1 MAPLTRG
8 LGLLESAVSYALAG
22 AGLVTPQLLARPT
35 PCRGWD
41 LEMLLRHVSDS
52 LEALTEAMATGH
64 VNDGHEQG
72 LGGTD
77 GDAASVL
84 RQRAATLLGTCSAA
98 GTGEQRVTIGERELT
113 RSKVAVAGAIEVTI
127 HGWDIRAACG
137 AFRPVPPLL
146 ACVLLPVAPLLIT
159 PGARPGL
166 FADPVQLPGPACP
179 GDQLV
184 AFLGRQ
190 PRWMAAPGTA

>member
-8 LGLLESAVSYALAG
+8 LELLESAVGYGLAG

-41 LEMLLRHVSDS
+41 LEMLLRHVSES
-52 LEALTEAMATGH
+52 IETLNAAIATGH
-64 VNDGHEQG
+64 INVGYAEG
-72 LGGTD
+72 LGGPD
-77 GDAASVL
+77 GDAVSVL
-84 RQRAATLLGTCSAA
+84 RRRAATLLETCSAA
-98 GTGEQRVTIGERELT
+98 GADDGFVAIGERELA

-127 HGWDIRAACG
+127 HGWDIQAACG

-146 ACVLLPVAPLLIT
+146 ACLLLPVAPLLVT
-159 PGARPGL
+159 PSARPGL

-190 PRWMAAPGTA
+190 PRWTGAPGAA